1 MSKNKNKH
9 NKKVEE
15 VKEPEVIQQHPEVI
29 QEQPQVQE
37 EVPQETGNKQLPLTT
52 LIAKYINGELPKNT
66 YDVSRIRNEN
76 IGTTFEILV
85 SRDESNISRSLPAC
99 YLLEANKQY
108 TKTKYCVILNA
119 HVYAS
124 MAAIDQNFIGPF
136 ICTLSEKLLPDYAF
150 DEEGKCK
157 YDLNLRMDKM
167 ACFVNAC
174 SESPNLKN
182 KIINYR
188 LVYKNLMG
196 FFTNYLPKGFSS
208 DKQLISVVGPDDVF
222 E

>member
-15 VKEPEVIQQHPEVI
+15 VKQPEVIQQQPEVI

-37 EVPQETGNKQLPLTT
+37 EVLQETGNKQLPLTT

-108 TKTKYCVILNA
+108 TKTKYCDYSVGGLGNIPR
-119 HVYAS
+119 S
-124 MAAIDQNFIGPF
+124 TDSIDRSTYVSAKSCPF
-136 ICTLSEKLLPDYAF
+136 EVDV
-150 DEEGKCK
+150 G
-157 YDLNLRMDKM
+157 DKIQI
-167 ACFVNAC
+167 V
-174 SESPNLKN
+174 LKN
-182 KIINYR
+182 PSAKVKIKPFGGITVSGTSYGSGNTLTLEYI
-188 LVYKNLMG
+188 
-196 FFTNYLPKGFSS
+196 
-208 DKQLISVVGPDDVF
+208 D
-222 E
+222 